1 MKAYQMIYTAC
12 GKTKN
17 GDYDVWGHSSALDY
31 KECGE
36 IDKIMSYQRPNGA
49 PFQPT
54 EEEIKQY
61 FPKKYGYFYTS
72 SGKACIA
79 QSSHVGRVYSD
90 VDERWGNYVTHAL
103 CFASDIDFSPFDIFG
118 APVFKDKLT
127 YKEWHDDPSP
137 ESLPE
142 IEVSIPKG
150 KAVSGVPALLSD
162 SRKKNMLPAFVQAV
176 INTLEVNDKAVVV
189 SLADE
194 EIPTLLALVGVAL
207 PKFMHKKVTFQ
218 TQYRATG
225 NYGDTTVRAR
235 VQFPLNRSTYGFVD
249 DMRAGKTVFNFDTG
263 DFTDV
268 KVGGYVKGVFAALN
282 GGIDAAERYAA
293 SIGKAMTELHCDIE
307 AAALVGAL
315 MSGRYTDFDG
325 PAHYES
331 VLNMLIGAKYI
342 NKEEYAS
349 RVYSEIVAKAIWPFN
364 TELSG
369 LIRFAYE
376 NGGQSI
382 KNELVFRIMKSLSA
396 FDITPTPTEQA
407 FDSFKSRLPIDYK
420 GVISAAVTDQRW
432 TALTESADEALTYV
446 ILRIYIDALKTQSAA
461 TAENY
466 ILRIVKK
473 AYEKGGLDV
482 LVTNLSLLGDN
493 KQLADR
499 LIYSTVG
506 ALFGKGSLSEKE
518 LSLAFDG
525 ALLLSTRGAR
535 RDAVLAIIKGN
546 LNSSALISVYTAK
559 KTANPQAFAELERE
573 LSGEAEFAEF
583 VKKCR
588 LLEFKNKQTVTPLEL
603 DRYFKEYYI
612 TGEDDGTYL
621 KKLDALI
628 SAKRQVGEAV
638 EALVDV
644 YSKNCPSDDSSA
656 LCLDVV
662 SYIEKKIFSY
672 PLSELIK
679 LRASLIN
686 QVAQIEARLKGAR
699 RNTSGQYE
707 ILYTAMLIT
716 RKTPREVL
724 YAAVEGKKIY
734 ERLSPEKLELFAR
747 DFTTEAVALY
757 VDMKKKDRKLDKQQ
771 LMTAIIHPLLSKV
784 KGSNLYFAKAIK
796 AQRFEDGAELVAD
809 LMCYAFNTEGGF
821 ADRARDFVKYYVS
834 TLKRPEYKKLF
845 KLIKA
850 ILTPKEYAGPKKF
863 INDHLNNNR
872 SFLEKLFGAKKA
884 GEDDEDEDDE
894 DEKDSDSEKN
904 KPTENKKDERRP
916 DGKHTEERRPDG
928 KHTEERRPDG
938 KQTAQRPDPRKNEER
953 RPDTRNWEERP
964 TDSSK
969 HNEKNRKCPRCG
981 RYYYSEKLSACS
993 FCGEAVRRPEG
1004 EKEKS
1009 QRCLECGAPYTD
1021 KDRFCSSCGKPVGKQ
1036 KSVDWKKNNGLDED
1050 DNG

>member
-118 APVFKDKLT
+118 APIFKDKLT

-142 IEVSIPKG
+142 IAVTIPKG
-150 KAVSGVPALLSD
+150 RAVSGVPALLSD

-176 INTLEVNDKAVVV
+176 INTLETNDKAVVV
-189 SLADE
+189 SLSDE

-315 MSGRYTDFDG
+315 MGGKYNDFDS

-331 VLNMLIGAKYI
+331 VLNMLIGAKYV

-382 KNELVFRIMKSLSA
+382 RNELVFRVMKSLSA
-396 FDITPTPTEQA
+396 FGITLASPTEQA
-407 FDSFKSRLPIDYK
+407 FDSFKRGLPIDYK
-420 GVISAAVTDQRW
+420 GVVSAALTDQRW

-446 ILRIYIDALKTQSAA
+446 ILRIYIDALKTPSAA

-466 ILRIVKK
+466 ILRIAKK
-473 AYEKGGLDV
+473 AYEKGGLDA

-535 RDAVLAIIKGN
+535 RDATLAIIKGS
-546 LNSSALISVYTAK
+546 LNSPALISVYTGK
-559 KTANPQAFAELERE
+559 KAANPQAFAEIERE
-573 LSGEAEFAEF
+573 LSGEAEFVEF
-583 VKKCR
+583 VKRCR
-588 LLEFKNKQTVTPLEL
+588 LLEFKNKQTVTPAEL

-628 SAKRQVGEAV
+628 GAKRQVGDAV
-638 EALVDV
+638 EALLDV
-644 YSKNCPSDDSSA
+644 YTKNCPADDSSA

-672 PLSELIK
+672 PLSELIR
-679 LRASLIN
+679 LRASVIN
-686 QVAQIEARLKGAR
+686 QVAQIDARLKGAR
-699 RNTSGQYE
+699 RQTSGQYE
-707 ILYTAMLIT
+707 LLYTAMLIT

-724 YAAVEGKKIY
+724 YTAVEGKKIY

-747 DFTTEAVALY
+747 SFTTEAVALY
-757 VDMKKKDRKLDKQQ
+757 VDMKRKDKKLGKQQ

-784 KGSNLYFAKAIK
+784 KDSNLYFTKAIK

-821 ADRARDFVKYYVS
+821 ADRAREFVKYYVS

-845 KLIKA
+845 KLIKV

-863 INDHLNNNR
+863 INDYLNNNR

-884 GEDDEDEDDE
+884 GEDEDDEDDE
-894 DEKDSDSEKN
+894 DEDEKESDSEKN
-904 KPTENKKDERRP
+904 KPAENKKDERRP
-916 DGKHTEERRPDG
+916 DGKQSAERRPDG
-928 KHTEERRPDG
+928 KTPE
-938 KQTAQRPDPRKNEER
+938 RPDPRKNENR
-953 RPDTRNWEERP
+953 RPDTRNWEDRP

-969 HNEKNRKCPRCG
+969 HNEKNRKCQRCG
-981 RYYYSEKLSACS
+981 NYYYSEKFSACPR
-993 FCGEAVRRPEG
+993 CGEVARRPEG
-1004 EKEKS
+1004 EKENGH
-1009 QRCLECGAPYTD
+1009 RCTECGAPYTE
-1021 KDRFCSSCGKPVGKQ
+1021 KDRFCSSCGKPVGK
-1036 KSVDWKKNNGLDED
+1036 KSVDWKKNNGIDED